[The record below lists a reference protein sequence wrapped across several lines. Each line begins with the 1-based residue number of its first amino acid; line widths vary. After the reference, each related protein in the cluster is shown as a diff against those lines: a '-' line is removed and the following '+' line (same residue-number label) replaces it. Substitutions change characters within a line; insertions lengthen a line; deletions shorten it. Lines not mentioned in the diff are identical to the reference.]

1 MQGGKPARLIHSVP
15 GFDAESAPAES
26 SAQVLVVDDHL
37 DIREPLV
44 TYLGR
49 CGLRAHGVADGMA
62 MRAQLALQHFDL
74 IVLDIMLPGEDG
86 LSLCRHVAETVG
98 TPVILLTAK
107 AGLAERV
114 RGLDVGADD
123 YLVKPFDPP
132 ELVARIRAILR
143 RQNRAAAAPARASR
157 LRFDRWVFHPSGREL
172 CDTQG
177 RAVPLSEVECQL
189 LSVLVANANQVLSR
203 DTLLELTQ
211 RGDQSVFDRSIDT
224 QISRLRR
231 KLERDA
237 RRPELIKT
245 VWGNGYLFAAE
256 VRPQLA

>member
-1 MQGGKPARLIHSVP
+1 MPT
-15 GFDAESAPAES
+15 DAAMPNEDDTSAAD
-26 SAQVLVVDDHL
+26 SAQVLVVDDHA

-44 TYLGR
+44 VYLQR

-62 MRAQLALQHFDL
+62 MRAQLALQRFDL

-86 LSLCRHVAETVG
+86 VSLCRYVAATTG

-114 RGLDVGADD
+114 RGLDAGADD

-132 ELVARIRAILR
+132 ELVARIRAVLR
-143 RQNRAAAAPARASR
+143 R
-157 LRFDRWVFHPSGREL
+157 
-172 CDTQG
+172 QG
-177 RAVPLSEVECQL
+177 RAVDAAPRAARLQFDRWLFHPARRELRDVAGLPVTLSEAECQL
-189 LSVLVANANQVLSR
+189 LSVLAANANQVLSR
-203 DTLLELTQ
+203 DTLLGLTR
-211 RGDQSVFDRSIDT
+211 RGAPAVFDRSIDT

-245 VWGNGYLFAAE
+245 VWGDGYLFAAD
-256 VRPQLA
+256 VRAHDA

>member
-1 MQGGKPARLIHSVP
+1 METRVWGGCTSDTADLLV
-15 GFDAESAPAES
+15 ES
-26 SAQVLVVDDHL
+26 SAQVLVVDDEV

-44 TYLGR
+44 TYLAR
-49 CGLRAHGVADGMA
+49 CGLRPFGVAGGMA
-62 MRAQLALQHFDL
+62 MRSQLALQHFDL

-86 LSLCRHVAETVG
+86 LSLCRHVVETVG

-107 AGLAERV
+107 ASLVERV
-114 RGLDVGADD
+114 RGLEAGADD

-132 ELVARIRAILR
+132 ELVARIRAVLR
-143 RQNRAAAAPARASR
+143 RQSRALGSAARGAR
-157 LRFDRWVFHPSGREL
+157 LQFDRWMFHPARREL
-172 CDTQG
+172 SDTAG
-177 RAVPLSEVECQL
+177 RPVALSEAECQL

-211 RGDQSVFDRSIDT
+211 RGDQSLFDRSIDT

-237 RRPELIKT
+237 RCPELIKT

-256 VRPQLA
+256 VRRLVP

>member
-1 MQGGKPARLIHSVP
+1 MVARTRERRSIEGDGLP
-15 GFDAESAPAES
+15 EGS
-26 SAQVLVVDDHL
+26 SAQVLVVEDHA

-44 TYLGR
+44 AYLAR
-49 CGLRAHGVADGMA
+49 CGLRPYGVADGRA

-86 LSLCRHVAETVG
+86 SSLCRQVAETVG

-107 AGLAERV
+107 AGLTERV
-114 RGLDVGADD
+114 LGLEMGADD
-123 YLVKPFDPP
+123 YVVKPFEPP
-132 ELVARIRAILR
+132 ELVARIHAVLR
-143 RQNRAAAAPARASR
+143 RQRRAGGPAVRGTR
-157 LRFDRWVFHPSGREL
+157 LRFDRWLFHPARREL
-172 CDTQG
+172 RDTAG
-177 RAVPLSEVECQL
+177 RPVPLSEAECQL
-189 LSVLVANANQVLSR
+189 LSVLVANASQVLSR
-203 DTLLELTQ
+203 DALLELTQ
-211 RGDQSVFDRSIDT
+211 RGDQSVLDRSIDT

-256 VRPQLA
+256 VTSQLT

>member
-1 MQGGKPARLIHSVP
+1 MRIDLICEV
-15 GFDAESAPAES
+15 DAVDDSAPGDAP
-26 SAQVLVVDDHL
+26 AQVLVVDDHA

-44 TYLGR
+44 TYLAR
-49 CGLRAHGVADGMA
+49 CGLRAVGAADGKA
-62 MRAQLALQHFDL
+62 MRTQLALQHFDL
-74 IVLDIMLPGEDG
+74 IVLDIMMPGEDG
-86 LSLCRHVAETVG
+86 LSLCRHVAATSG
-98 TPVILLTAK
+98 TPVILLTART
-107 AGLAERV
+107 GLAERV
-114 RGLDVGADD
+114 RGLEVGADD

-132 ELVARIRAILR
+132 ELVARIRAVLR
-143 RQNRAAAAPARASR
+143 RQARAAGAATRGAR
-157 LRFDRWVFHPSGREL
+157 LLFDRWMFQPARREL
-172 CDTQG
+172 SDATG
-177 RAVPLSEVECQL
+177 RPVPLSEAECQL

-211 RGDQSVFDRSIDT
+211 RSDQSVFDRSIDT

-256 VRPQLA
+256 VRPQMS

>member
-1 MQGGKPARLIHSVP
+1 MADHMLAETALADDPFPASRSV
-15 GFDAESAPAES
+15 
-26 SAQVLVVDDHL
+26 QVLVVDDHA

-44 TYLGR
+44 TYLER
-49 CGLRAHGVADGMA
+49 CGLRAQGVADGMA
-62 MRAQLALQHFDL
+62 MRAQMALQQFDL

-86 LSLCRHVAETVG
+86 VSLCRHVAETTG

-114 RGLDVGADD
+114 RGLDAGADD

-132 ELVARIRAILR
+132 ELVARIRAVLR
-143 RQNRAAAAPARASR
+143 RQGRTVNQGARVAR
-157 LRFDRWVFHPSGREL
+157 LQFDRWLFHPAGREL
-172 CDTQG
+172 RELHHPDG
-177 RAVPLSEVECQL
+177 PAVALSEAECQL
-189 LSVLVANANQVLSR
+189 LSVLVANANRVLSR
-203 DTLLELTQ
+203 DTLLGLTR
-211 RGDQSVFDRSIDT
+211 RGAPAVFDRSIDT

-245 VWGNGYLFAAE
+245 VWGDGYLFAAD
-256 VRPQLA
+256 VRPHDA